1 MTAASVT
8 PIKPVSLTLIG
19 PGHTIFQEFAVHIRD
34 GYVPHPTIPV
44 EFFQNGNVSIMCVLG
59 NPTQH
64 AIDKARE
71 SNELAVAQQ
80 EADFNKAVEAEARRQ
95 REEEK
100 RAELE
105 KQKARIKA
113 EHEKAIR
120 ALEAATEA
128 EVAKLNAATE
138 AQVAKL
144 K

>member
-1 MTAASVT
+1 MSVAQVT
-8 PIKPVSLTLIG
+8 PTKPVSLTLIG
-19 PGHTIFQEFAVHIRD
+19 PGHTIFQELAVHIRD
-34 GYVPHPTIPV
+34 GFIVHPDYPV
-44 EFFQNGNVSIMCVLG
+44 EVFPNGNVSIMCVLG
-59 NPTQH
+59 NPTQAH
-64 AIDKARE
+64 IDMARA

-80 EADFNKAVEAEARRQ
+80 EAEFKKAVEAEARRQ

-138 AQVAKL
+138 AQIAKI

>member
-1 MTAASVT
+1 MMTQVT
-8 PIKPVSLTLIG
+8 PTKPVSLTLIG

-44 EFFQNGNVSIMCVLG
+44 EFFQNGNVSVICVLG

-80 EADFNKAVEAEARRQ
+80 EADFQKAVQLEAKRI

-100 RAELE
+100 RADLE
-105 KQKARIKA
+105 KQKAKIKA
-113 EHEKAIR
+113 EHEKAMR

-128 EVAKLNAATE
+128 AIAKL
-138 AQVAKL
+138 
-144 K
+144 